1 MLTYGDVPVAL
12 PLERLEALAYAD
24 VCQRMLTYADVPVA
38 LPFER
43 LEVISRHF
51 ILRLPLSSSSCSIA
65 SGVSI
70 CTFVLVKRIPLSS
83 CSTASGD
90 SICTFVLLKHVSILL
105 YL

>member
-1 MLTYGDVPVAL
+1 MLTYADVPVAL
-12 PLERLEALAYAD
+12 PLERLEALAYAE

-43 LEVISRHF
+43 LQVISRHF
-51 ILRLPLSSSSCSIA
+51 ILRLPLSSSS
-65 SGVSI
+65 
-70 CTFVLVKRIPLSS
+70 S
-83 CSTASGD
+83 CSTASGV